1 MRRLLAMASCAGAWH
16 AAGELADGLLSKLT
30 SDAFVRVYGPKVH
43 GAHLLHDGLF
53 AAPVD
58 ALLFFSSV
66 AALLGGAGQANYSAA
81 NACLDAIAT
90 HRRGHGLVSNC
101 IQWSVW
107 SDLGMASRGVAS
119 RRATAL
125 QASSGLKQIGCAQGL
140 RALAS
145 ALLPGCPAVVS
156 VMPVDWAQLLGPLGA
171 VPALLTEFAPMR
183 WPIVPS
189 RSEGDAR
196 ESSTTTTSTSCVKSR
211 QVSTR
216 SPSRL
221 SLDEVLEM
229 ARRVA
234 GHVVDPDAPLL
245 ESAMDSLGAVE
256 LRNQLQ
262 AAVGTRQRLSTT
274 LVFDHPTVRQIAKLL
289 SPEVMEV
296 EVARQVEIHAA
307 VKGSRAASSRV
318 ALAGGSCE
326 MPGMV
331 HSDAALRCVLTS
343 SLDTVSPFPSARDGG
358 SGPEVSCGHLATWT
372 LFDHTAFSISVQQAT
387 AMDPQQRLVLEH
399 AYGAF
404 HDANLRRS
412 SLDGSLTGVVVGI
425 WSIERYVA
433 GLQDPSQSV
442 YNATNTLSV
451 CAGRVAYAL
460 GLHGAAIAIDAACAA
475 SLVACHIGVRAIEAN
490 ESPTQL
496 IAGVNILWTADA
508 VAGAVRAGMGSPSFR
523 CYTFDTRADG
533 YARAEACVAAALQLD
548 LSGKWPISVAGSAAR
563 QDGRSASL
571 TAPNG
576 LAQEALLRAVYAR
589 GIQFEHVSQIE
600 AHGTG
605 TCS

>member
-1 MRRLLAMASCAGAWH
+1 VL
-16 AAGELADGLLSKLT
+16 EL
-30 SDAFVRVYGPKVH
+30 
-43 GAHLLHDGLF
+43 
-53 AAPVD
+53 
-58 ALLFFSSV
+58 
-66 AALLGGAGQANYSAA
+66 
-81 NACLDAIAT
+81 
-90 HRRGHGLVSNC
+90 
-101 IQWSVW
+101 
-107 SDLGMASRGVAS
+107 
-119 RRATAL
+119 
-125 QASSGLKQIGCAQGL
+125 
-140 RALAS
+140 
-145 ALLPGCPAVVS
+145 
-156 VMPVDWAQLLGPLGA
+156 
-171 VPALLTEFAPMR
+171 
-183 WPIVPS
+183 
-189 RSEGDAR
+189 
-196 ESSTTTTSTSCVKSR
+196 R
-211 QVSTR
+211 QVS
-216 SPSRL
+216 SRL

-296 EVARQVEIHAA
+296 ARQVEIPAA
-307 VKGSRAASSRV
+307 VEGSRAASSRV

>member
-1 MRRLLAMASCAGAWH
+1 MAM
-16 AAGELADGLLSKLT
+16 
-30 SDAFVRVYGPKVH
+30 
-43 GAHLLHDGLF
+43 
-53 AAPVD
+53 
-58 ALLFFSSV
+58 
-66 AALLGGAGQANYSAA
+66 
-81 NACLDAIAT
+81 
-90 HRRGHGLVSNC
+90 
-101 IQWSVW
+101 
-107 SDLGMASRGVAS
+107 
-119 RRATAL
+119 
-125 QASSGLKQIGCAQGL
+125 
-140 RALAS
+140 
-145 ALLPGCPAVVS
+145 
-156 VMPVDWAQLLGPLGA
+156 
-171 VPALLTEFAPMR
+171 
-183 WPIVPS
+183 
-189 RSEGDAR
+189 
-196 ESSTTTTSTSCVKSR
+196 
-211 QVSTR
+211 
-216 SPSRL
+216 
-221 SLDEVLEM
+221 
-229 ARRVA
+229 RVA

-262 AAVGTRQRLSTT
+262 AVVGARQRLSTT

-289 SPEVMEV
+289 SPEM
-296 EVARQVEIHAA
+296 EVARQVEIPAL
-307 VKGSRAASSRV
+307 VEGSRAASSRV

-358 SGPEVSCGHLATWT
+358 SGPEVSCGHLETWT
-372 LFDHTAFSISVQQAT
+372 LFDHAAFSISVQQAT

-433 GLQDPSQSV
+433 GLRDPSQSV

-475 SLVACHIGVRAIEAN
+475 SLVACHLGVRALETH
-490 ESPTQL
+490 ESSTQL

-548 LSGKWPISVAGSAAR
+548 LSGERPLSVAGSAVR

-576 LAQEALLRAVYAR
+576 LAQEALLRAVYAS
-589 GIQFEHVSQIE
+589 GIRFEHVSQIE

-605 TCS
+605 T